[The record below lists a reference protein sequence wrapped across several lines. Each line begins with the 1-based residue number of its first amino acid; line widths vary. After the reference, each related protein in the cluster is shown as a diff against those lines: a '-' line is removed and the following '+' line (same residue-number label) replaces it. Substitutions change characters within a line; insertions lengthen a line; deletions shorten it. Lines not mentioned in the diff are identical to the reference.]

1 MNVRGSGGILAQ
13 ALKDLSFE
21 WDETKG
27 SWRDLKAVE
36 FERKYLEQLPG
47 PIARA
52 IAAIEEVEV
61 LLRRIRHDCE

>member
-1 MNVRGSGGILAQ
+1 MNVRGSGGVLGQ

-21 WDETKG
+21 WDETKAY
-27 SWRDLKAVE
+27 WRDLKAVE

-52 IAAIEEVEV
+52 IAAIEEIES
-61 LLRRIRHDCE
+61 LLRKVRHDCE

>member
-1 MNVRGSGGILAQ
+1 MNVRGSAGVLGQ

-27 SWRDLKAVE
+27 YWRDLKAQE

-52 IAAIEEVEV
+52 IAAIEEIEG
-61 LLRRIRHDCE
+61 LLRKVRHDCE